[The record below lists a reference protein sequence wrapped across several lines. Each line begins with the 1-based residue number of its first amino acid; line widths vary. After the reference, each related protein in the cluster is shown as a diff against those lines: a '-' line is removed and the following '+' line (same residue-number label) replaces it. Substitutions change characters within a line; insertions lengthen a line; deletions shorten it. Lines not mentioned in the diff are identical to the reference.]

1 MNVSDTLQSSIA
13 TDVPFGAT
21 RLQNDTE
28 ETDVQGLHT
37 QLFQLQEELA
47 HQKAE
52 MAAQQW
58 LDRSLGKFDEV
69 LRANFDKDLQTY
81 TEAILLELGRLLNCV
96 QAVIYTV
103 QDVEDADTLPTLQVA
118 GGYACDITKLAR
130 QHYAWGEG
138 LVGQCAKSQ
147 DKYVM
152 EELGATVQGGLHTTL
167 VEVPAQS
174 LLIQPIAY
182 NERVRGVLEV
192 LHLRAL
198 TERELDFLNKL
209 CNNLGASF
217 ESLLNQ
223 EKVRQ
228 MFHRSNEAYQQLAAQ
243 EEEMRQNMEELQ
255 ATQEE
260 MKRVQRALQQ
270 QSEAQQR
277 TIENVPG
284 VLFTFRMDTQSGH
297 AGFSFISKRVVDVF
311 GFQPAELEN
320 VPLLESPLKLYEE
333 DVPSYQEKVAHS
345 AQTMTKY
352 QWEGRIYH
360 KDGSLLWIHAE
371 SVPYLVD
378 GGKVIQ
384 WDGILM
390 DISDRRAQ
398 EAEIQTKTE
407 ELAASE
413 EEMRQNLEELQATQ
427 EEMKRAEAELLNIK
441 KLQEQEIARLNA
453 LHQAQLAEVE
463 ANQKAAEDALNE
475 AQKRSAQIE
484 TQQRVMLQAMEKFKA
499 KEAEYKARIAELE
512 TLVSATA
519 AKPATKKS

>member
-1 MNVSDTLQSSIA
+1 MNMTNALPETLAGETS
-13 TDVPFGAT
+13 GAI
-21 RLQNDTE
+21 RLDAEPTGITE
-28 ETDVQGLHT
+28 T
-37 QLFQLQEELA
+37 QVLQARLTQLQEELA

-69 LRANFDKDLQTY
+69 LRANFDKDLRTY

-103 QDVEDADTLPTLQVA
+103 QESEAADALPVLQVS

-130 QHYAWGEG
+130 TTYTWGEG
-138 LVGQCAKSQ
+138 LVGQCAKSR
-147 DKYVM
+147 DAYVM
-152 EELGATVQGGLHTTL
+152 DDLGDTVQGGLHTTL
-167 VEVPAQS
+167 VEVPAQV
-174 LLIQPIAY
+174 LLILPIAY
-182 NERVRGVLEV
+182 NERVRGVLEI
-192 LHLRAL
+192 LHLRNL

-228 MFHRSNEAYQQLAAQ
+228 MFHRSNEAYQQLASQ

-284 VLFTFRMDTQSGH
+284 VLFTFRLDTQTGH

-320 VPLLESPLKLYEE
+320 IPLLESPLKLYEE

-352 QWEGRIYH
+352 QWEGRIHH
-360 KDGSLLWIHAE
+360 KDGSLRWIHAE

-390 DISDRRAQ
+390 DISDRKAQ
-398 EAEIQTKTE
+398 EAEIQSKTE

-427 EEMKRAEAELLNIK
+427 EEMKRAQAELLNIK
-441 KLQEQEIARLNA
+441 KVQDQEIARLNEQ
-453 LHQAQLAEVE
+453 HQAQLAEVE
-463 ANQKAAEDALNE
+463 ANRKVAEDALND

-484 TQQRVMLQAMEKFKA
+484 TQQRVMLQAMEKFKNKEQAYQEEIA
-499 KEAEYKARIAELE
+499 KLKAELE
-512 TLVSATA
+512 KCKTVAVN
-519 AKPATKKS
+519 TKK